1 MTPKSLR
8 LRQALIA
15 GASIAL
21 AMIVAG
27 FGLVTLFERHV
38 TRRVDAELDTYIRA
52 LAANLSFGADGAL
65 QLSRPLADPRF
76 SQPLSGLYWQ
86 VEEEGA
92 APKTPPAAGAD
103 QPPAGPARLR
113 SRSLWDDVIA
123 LPADQMAPGVVHRHL
138 LAGPGG
144 ATLMVSELRVAYT
157 ADEGTRK
164 MRIAAAV
171 DRQDVVTARREF
183 AGDVS
188 ISLGILA
195 IILLTT
201 AWVQIVLGL
210 KPLETLRRSVMAV
223 RSGEQPRIAAGG
235 PEEIMPLVSE
245 VNSLLDAQ
253 AAAMESA
260 KARAADLAH
269 GLKTPLTVMTM
280 DAQRLRQNGETEI
293 ASELEELAASMR
305 RHISRE
311 LFRARLQSAAR
322 AIPPETPIRDV
333 LERIVRIASRSAN
346 GAELTWNIGIPPGLT
361 AAMRVDDLAEMAG
374 ALIENAAK
382 WAGSEVCITAAATP
396 ASRPRETPAA
406 SGVRIVIEDDGP
418 GVSPEKL
425 ERLGQ
430 RGVRLDE
437 TVEGSGLGL
446 AIARDA
452 ADAYGGRITF
462 GNREPHGFRVEIYLP
477 HSPQEGAG

>member
-27 FGLVTLFERHV
+27 FGLVILFERHV

-52 LAANLSFGADGAL
+52 LAANLSFAADGAL
-65 QLSRPLADPRF
+65 QISRPLADPRF

-86 VEEEGA
+86 VEEEGTG
-92 APKTPPAAGAD
+92 APKTAPVPGQQQALTGMA
-103 QPPAGPARLR
+103 QLR

-123 LPADQMAPGVVHRHL
+123 LPADHVAPGIVHRHL

-157 ADEGTRK
+157 VGEGTRK
-164 MRIAAAV
+164 IRITAAV
-171 DRQDVVTARREF
+171 DRQDILTARREF
-183 AGDVS
+183 AEDVT
-188 ISLGILA
+188 ISLAILA
-195 IILLTT
+195 AILLAA

-210 KPLETLRRSVMAV
+210 KPLEALRRSVMAV
-223 RSGEQPRIAAGG
+223 RSGEQPRITVNG

-245 VNSLLDAQ
+245 VNSLLDAL
-253 AAAMESA
+253 AAAVESA

-293 ASELEELAASMR
+293 AQELEELAVSMQR
-305 RHISRE
+305 QVNRE
-311 LFRARLQSAAR
+311 LFRARLQSVAR

-333 LERIVRIASRSAN
+333 MERIVRIVTR
-346 GAELTWNIGIPPGLT
+346 GRKGTELSWDIGIPPRLT
-361 AAMRVDDLAEMAG
+361 ASMRLDDLAELG
-374 ALIENAAK
+374 GVLIENAAK
-382 WAGSEVCITAAATP
+382 WAGSEVRITAQ
-396 ASRPRETPAA
+396 ETGG
-406 SGVRIVIEDDGP
+406 GVRIVIEDDGE

-425 ERLGQ
+425 VQLGK

-437 TVEGSGLGL
+437 TVEGTGLGL
-446 AIARDA
+446 AIARDVVE
-452 ADAYGGRITF
+452 AYGGRITF
-462 GNREPHGFRVEIYLP
+462 GNRVPHGFRVEILLQR
-477 HSPQEGAG
+477 SPQEGILRRRET